1 MSTVLVVDD
10 DRALVRA
17 LSIGLR
23 VHGFNVHAA
32 TTGPEALRV
41 AGKVHPDVV
50 LVDLGLPG
58 LDGIEVI
65 EALRGWS
72 EAAII
77 VLSARPQEAVKVAAL
92 DAGADDYLTKPFG
105 IDELLARVRAVS
117 RRRVPTGEP
126 VVQVGEITVD
136 LSARRVERAGVLVHL
151 TPKEWAALAILVRH
165 PGQLVTHQS
174 LLEQVW
180 GEGYGTETEYLRTLF
195 ARLRRKLEDD
205 PSHPRHLI
213 TEPAMGYRL
222 EL

>member
-1 MSTVLVVDD
+1 MSTILVVDD

-17 LSIGLR
+17 LGIGLR
-23 VHGFNVHAA
+23 VHGFSVHAA

-41 AGKVHPDVV
+41 AAKVHPDVV

-58 LDGIEVI
+58 LEGIQVI

-72 EAAII
+72 EAGII

-117 RRRVPTGEP
+117 RRRVSVSEP
-126 VVQVGEITVD
+126 VVHVGQITID
-136 LSARRVERAGVLVHL
+136 LTDRRVERAGELVHL

-165 PGQLVTHQS
+165 PGQLVTHQN

-205 PSHPRHLI
+205 PSHPRHLL
-213 TEPAMGYRL
+213 TEPGVGYRL

>member
-1 MSTVLVVDD
+1 MSTVLIVDD

-17 LSIGLR
+17 LGIGLR
-23 VHGFNVHAA
+23 VHGFSVHAA
-32 TTGPEALRV
+32 VTGPEALRV

-117 RRRVPTGEP
+117 RRRVSASEP
-126 VVQVGEITVD
+126 VVRVGEITID
-136 LSARRVERAGVLVHL
+136 LAARRVERGGTLVHL

-165 PGQLVTHQS
+165 PGQLITHQN
-174 LLEQVW
+174 LLAQVW

-205 PSHPRHLI
+205 PSNPRHLI
-213 TEPAMGYRL
+213 TEPGVGYRL
-222 EL
+222 EQ